1 MISFSNVQMF
11 REISEDFKFAQ
22 EFACMCLCGAQG
34 GGGGVASIYLII
46 FMGECDLML
55 A

>member
-11 REISEDFKFAQ
+11 RDISEDFNFAQ

-34 GGGGVASIYLII
+34 GEEV
-46 FMGECDLML
+46 
-55 A
+55 